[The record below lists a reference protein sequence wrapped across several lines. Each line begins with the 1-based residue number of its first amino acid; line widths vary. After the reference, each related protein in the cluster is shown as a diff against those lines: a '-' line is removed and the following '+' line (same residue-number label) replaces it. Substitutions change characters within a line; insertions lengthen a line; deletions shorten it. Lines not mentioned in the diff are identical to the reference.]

1 MRMRFLAAGAASL
14 LFSLAVLAFFWCL
27 ADLAST
33 RARLTMVDW
42 EQQQRAGS
50 TEEWQRAYDRLR
62 LARRL
67 NPLSAD
73 YSADLGRLLEWQ
85 AWQYPPGSRAYDD
98 YRAEADGMY
107 LEAVDKRPSWGFG
120 WAHLAEN
127 RLLRGIEERSF
138 RLALEKAM
146 ALAPWE
152 PGVQRKV
159 AWMGMA
165 SWPSLPESTRAG
177 VRDAVRRALELS
189 VYSDEIVRL
198 SIQYGWTEELM
209 PMLQSQRQIDVFN
222 FVERQV
228 RAQ

>member
-14 LFSLAVLAFFWCL
+14 LFSLAILAFSWSL
-27 ADLAST
+27 ADLASV
-33 RARLTMVDW
+33 RARLTMADW
-42 EQQQRAGS
+42 ERQQRAGS
-50 TEEWQRAYDRLR
+50 AHEWQRAYDRLR

-73 YSADLGRLLEWQ
+73 FSADLGRLLEWQ
-85 AWQYPPGSRAYDD
+85 AWQYPPGSRAYDHN
-98 YRAEADGMY
+98 RAEADGMY
-107 LEAVDKRPSWGFG
+107 LEAINKRPSWGFG

-127 RLLRGIEERSF
+127 RLLRGIADRRF
-138 RLALEKAM
+138 RFSLEKAM
-146 ALAPWE
+146 VLAPWE

-177 VRDAVRRALELS
+177 IRGAVQRALDLS

-198 SIQYGWTEELM
+198 SIQYEWTEELL
-209 PMLQSQRQIDVFN
+209 PMLHSQRQIDVFD